1 MKFQGIVKKHLG
13 RGKELGFPT
22 ANIDAPAEISDGL
35 YLAWTAVLP
44 DAAQRYESLA
54 FIGSNETF
62 GEKERAAEIHI
73 LDFDGEL
80 YGKTI
85 EVEIIQKLR
94 PVVKFSSQNTLIQ
107 QMHNDVAEARRLFKK
122 LLE

>member
-1 MKFQGIVKKHLG
+1 MKFSGIVKKHFG

-22 ANIDAPAEISDGL
+22 ANTDAPAEIKDGL

-44 DAAQRYESLA
+44 DSAQRYESLA

-62 GEKERAAEIHI
+62 DESERAAEIHI
-73 LDFDGEL
+73 LDFDGDL

-85 EVEIIQKLR
+85 EVEIVQKLR
-94 PVVKFSSQNTLIQ
+94 PVIKFSSHKTLIH
-107 QMHNDVAEARRLFKK
+107 QMNNDVAEARRFFKK
-122 LLE
+122 LS